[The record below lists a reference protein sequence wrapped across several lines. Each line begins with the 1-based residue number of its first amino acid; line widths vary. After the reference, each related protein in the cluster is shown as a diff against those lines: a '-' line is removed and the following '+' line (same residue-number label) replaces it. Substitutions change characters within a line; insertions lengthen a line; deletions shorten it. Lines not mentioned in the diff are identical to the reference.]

1 MIFVFP
7 VESYVREIAWRIHFA
22 CYLLERHPN
31 SVVYIAES
39 SKALKAACLAGPN
52 AVYIGKHI
60 YSVNPHSLHK
70 ESSWYDKLIA
80 SGCNIIFV
88 EEEGGIFLKN
98 NFDQDRKLWINRVP
112 YNLVDVDTFD
122 TIHWGD
128 YQKELTKT
136 IFGGTRH
143 WVGGAP
149 SIDSCIVTAD
159 AALRT
164 KKNQNQTIEVGI
176 MSKGGI
182 GSYFKDI
189 KQYYQLSLKGNS
201 DALVLNSKSKLI
213 QDECDIFQEL
223 GILSE
228 FLSPASIQFRP
239 HPSLAQLMPPK
250 GNSCTLSD
258 STTIPIN
265 TFLKSK
271 SLVVHNGCTTA
282 VQAWFMDVPTVST
295 TPNDSFLLS
304 DYTEVAQRKSLYQ
317 KLSHEGQYV
326 NPVASLGKTFCSPFL
341 KSLISNQHGRLNAFA
356 ALEASASQF
365 LKPGSDPLKKLV
377 SVIDLMLSIHSRLYR
392 KKRLFSIK
400 KVHKFA
406 SISMVDVEAFIHE
419 WNTSSFAQSA
429 PKAVSLGD
437 LAVRISL

>member
-164 KKNQNQTIEVGI
+164 KENQNQTI
-176 MSKGGI
+176 
-182 GSYFKDI
+182 
-189 KQYYQLSLKGNS
+189 
-201 DALVLNSKSKLI
+201 
-213 QDECDIFQEL
+213 
-223 GILSE
+223 
-228 FLSPASIQFRP
+228 
-239 HPSLAQLMPPK
+239 
-250 GNSCTLSD
+250 
-258 STTIPIN
+258 
-265 TFLKSK
+265 
-271 SLVVHNGCTTA
+271 
-282 VQAWFMDVPTVST
+282 
-295 TPNDSFLLS
+295 
-304 DYTEVAQRKSLYQ
+304 
-317 KLSHEGQYV
+317 
-326 NPVASLGKTFCSPFL
+326 
-341 KSLISNQHGRLNAFA
+341 
-356 ALEASASQF
+356 
-365 LKPGSDPLKKLV
+365 
-377 SVIDLMLSIHSRLYR
+377 
-392 KKRLFSIK
+392 
-400 KVHKFA
+400 
-406 SISMVDVEAFIHE
+406 
-419 WNTSSFAQSA
+419 
-429 PKAVSLGD
+429 
-437 LAVRISL
+437 